1 MEKLGLSKEIM
12 KQRNSNVRLR
22 SVLQVSKV
30 KLSNFM
36 KSPLSNIKV

>member
-1 MEKLGLSKEIM
+1 MEKLGLSEEIM

-22 SVLQVSKV
+22 PVLQDSKV

-36 KSPLSNIKV
+36 KTPLNNTKV